1 SILVPWSAAER
12 NGHIHEKCGRNIKSS
27 ARIAAKAFKH
37 AQGGRQASSLIASVS
52 VDCIC
57 IQLSAF
63 VGLGV
68 CFFSV

>member
-1 SILVPWSAAER
+1 MKNTEGILRAPRVQDLTRLLLVKWLV
-12 NGHIHEKCGRNIKSS
+12 
-27 ARIAAKAFKH
+27 FKH